1 MGVEHGLVLL
11 GCTLVRSLRGRVLPH
26 SDCTGDAP
34 VDCPICKS
42 LLPETA
48 LICTQCGQPQT
59 VDPGFLTR
67 PKIPIWRPILG
78 IVALVVIIKIGI
90 NHPINQKKT
99 DGAQSGTPVG
109 TALSHPLN
117 INGTCSQT
125 YGTPG
130 QADFAVTTWHPRA
143 DGQCYTADEPAP
155 TERGP
160 PAQRRIFR

>member
-1 MGVEHGLVLL
+1 MVLL
-11 GCTLVRSLRGRVLPH
+11 GRTLILSLRGRIPPN

-42 LLPETA
+42 LLPENA
-48 LICTQCGQPQT
+48 LFCAQCGQPQT
-59 VDPGFLTR
+59 LAPGFFTR
-67 PKIPIWRPILG
+67 PKIPIWKLILG
-78 IVALVVIIKIGI
+78 IVALVVIIKIVI
-90 NHPINQKKT
+90 NLPTNQKKT
-99 DGAQSGTPVG
+99 DGGQSETPAG
-109 TALSHPLN
+109 TAVLHPPNL
-117 INGTCSQT
+117 NGTCSQT

-155 TERGP
+155 IEWGP